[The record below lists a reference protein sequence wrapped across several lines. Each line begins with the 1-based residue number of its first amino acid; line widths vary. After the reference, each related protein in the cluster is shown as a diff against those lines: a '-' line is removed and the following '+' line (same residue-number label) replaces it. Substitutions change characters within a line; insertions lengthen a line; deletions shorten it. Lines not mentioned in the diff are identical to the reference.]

1 MPKAIKGCLV
11 FTILILIAGFICL
24 AVWFVGTL
32 MFGLPTAREGL
43 GQPAPDLSQTQEVA
57 LSIYLMLNLARL
69 DEPAGDPGMVWTVEV
84 EPGSSAQSVI
94 DQLTTVGLLD
104 NPVLF
109 RAYIRYLGLD
119 RGIETG
125 MYDLSGTMSIRELAS
140 ALQSARI
147 DALLLTIP
155 EGWRAEEVAAKIEAS
170 GIAASAAEILSAEP
184 GLPALSF
191 ELPPGRTTEGFLFP
205 DTYEIAPTMTAE
217 ELVGLM
223 LSNFD
228 QRIDDDLRQGFTAQG
243 LSLYEA
249 VTLASIVEREAVIAD
264 ERPHIASVFL
274 NRLAIGMNLDA
285 DPTVQYAVASS
296 RNGEWWPQ
304 LSLADLEFDSPYNT
318 YRYPGL
324 PPGPIAS
331 PGLDSLRAVA
341 FPLVTNDFYFRAVCD
356 GSGRHAFAET
366 FEEHQQNSCP

>member
-170 GIAASAAEILSAEP
+170 GIAASAAEVLSAEP

-217 ELVGLM
+217 ELVGIM

>member
-170 GIAASAAEILSAEP
+170 GIAASAAEVLSAEP

>member
-11 FTILILIAGFICL
+11 FSILILIAGFICL

-170 GIAASAAEILSAEP
+170 GIAASAAEVLSAEP

>member
-69 DEPAGDPGMVWTVEV
+69 DEPAGDPRMVWTVEV

-170 GIAASAAEILSAEP
+170 GIAASAAEVLSAEP
-184 GLPALSF
+184 GFPALSF

-217 ELVGLM
+217 ELVGIM